1 MWVKDGE
8 TSLTC
13 PEKKKPN
20 MFGNKTKS
28 NWCGYVSL
36 CSRWKHALNY
46 LFCVTLWPLDQSGL
60 NTFENKTKHR
70 LFLYIYLY
78 ICEQQSGHKK
88 YEQSLK
94 WNKEMNSE
102 QKLCIKYKLFNK
114 LIIINKSTYKTIN
127 MHNFEKTKNYLGYK
141 VSFWAGKGPSP
152 ETSRFRL
159 VKFRK
164 YKLCHIVFLLK
175 VVCPLPSSA
184 FHISEADD
192 INTPKISQ
200 TVPHTRHRTAA
211 CSNLRSLSYS
221 FHSVFQ
227 SFLSTC

>member
-1 MWVKDGE
+1 MIKLDIGYKSRHSKSNEKNWMQTYLSFQIILRGQCASMWVKDGE

-141 VSFWAGKGPSP
+141 VSFWAGKGPSDP
-152 ETSRFRL
+152 VRRHL
-159 VKFRK
+159 VF
-164 YKLCHIVFLLK
+164 
-175 VVCPLPSSA
+175 A
-184 FHISEADD
+184 W
-192 INTPKISQ
+192 
-200 TVPHTRHRTAA
+200 
-211 CSNLRSLSYS
+211 
-221 FHSVFQ
+221 
-227 SFLSTC
+227 